1 MSDTGSASGTRGRWA
16 AVAALVTAVVGVG
29 VLWLV
34 PTTAAGSDGSSAS
47 LFSLVGQWGLESI
60 DLDLTVASVLLI
72 VLTSVAVAVGGSAHI
87 FVVRVVCAVGLVG
100 MALFLAV
107 GLDRALVSNTVLAVV
122 FGVPAVLV
130 VVSAV
135 LSRLPAAHRRGLAFA
150 R

>member
-1 MSDTGSASGTRGRWA
+1 MSHTGSASGTRGRWA

-72 VLTSVAVAVGGSAHI
+72 VLTGVAVAVGGSAHSFTI
-87 FVVRVVCAVGLVG
+87 RGACAVALVG
-100 MALFLAV
+100 MAMFLAI
-107 GLDRALVSNTVLAVV
+107 GLDRSVASNTLLAAV
-122 FGVPAVLV
+122 FGVPALLV
-130 VVSAV
+130 VVSAG
-135 LSRLPAAHRRGLAFA
+135 LSRLPAAHRRGLTFA

>member
-1 MSDTGSASGTRGRWA
+1 M
-16 AVAALVTAVVGVG
+16 TAV
-29 VLWLV
+29 
-34 PTTAAGSDGSSAS
+34 GSDEGVSWLSRVS
-47 LFSLVGQWGLESI
+47 QWGLESV

-72 VLTSVAVAVGGSAHI
+72 VLTGVAVAVGGSAHA
-87 FVVRVVCAVGLVG
+87 FAVRAVCAVGLVG

-107 GLDRALVSNTVLAVV
+107 GLDRALVSNAVLAVV

-135 LSRLPAAHRRGLAFA
+135 LSRLPAAPRRGLAFA